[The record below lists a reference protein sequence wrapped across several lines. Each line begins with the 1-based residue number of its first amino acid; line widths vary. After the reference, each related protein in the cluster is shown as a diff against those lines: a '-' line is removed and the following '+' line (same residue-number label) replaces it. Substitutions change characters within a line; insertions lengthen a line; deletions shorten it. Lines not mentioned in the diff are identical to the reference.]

1 MCTEAP
7 QATLSHAKSKAPN
20 SEKRTMSI
28 DLSAVSVVL
37 TVSYDPGLATF
48 PQYDSHLWVWV
59 CSVVKTALLLP
70 WKIFSRVACGV
81 LDQFGIESQGPSCC
95 WRRSR
100 KCDCN

>member
-1 MCTEAP
+1 
-7 QATLSHAKSKAPN
+7 
-20 SEKRTMSI
+20 MSI

-100 KCDCN
+100 KCDCNAGHDGSDKGNARFHFSCLSGSW